1 MDSSWAVRK
10 KLDHSI
16 PGWAEAP
23 EYFITLCCKRRRRNQ
38 LCYPQTASGIF
49 QSALRLAQLGVWRCE
64 LLLLMPDHLH
74 LLASFAGN
82 QEMHQV
88 VARWKRWMAW
98 RENLIFQAGFFDHR
112 LRSVASSCEKWTY
125 IYSNPVRGGLI
136 TDPKNWPYVW
146 TAAAFEIS
154 ERSACKADPT

>member
-1 MDSSWAVRK
+1 
-10 KLDHSI
+10 
-16 PGWAEAP
+16 
-23 EYFITLCCKRRRRNQ
+23 
-38 LCYPQTASGIF
+38 
-49 QSALRLAQLGVWRCE
+49 LRLAQLGVWRCE

-136 TDPKNWPYVW
+136 TDPKDWPYVW
-146 TAAAFEIS
+146 TAAAFETS